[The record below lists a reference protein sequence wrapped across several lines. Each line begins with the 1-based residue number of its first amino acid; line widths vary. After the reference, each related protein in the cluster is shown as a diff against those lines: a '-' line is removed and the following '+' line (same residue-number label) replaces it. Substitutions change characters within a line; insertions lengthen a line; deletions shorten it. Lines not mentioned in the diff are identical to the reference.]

1 MRMIQVVDETVPDRY
16 IPFLAQYS
24 EDIDVIGAL
33 RDTRITEVQ
42 SETTDDD

>member
-1 MRMIQVVDETVPDRY
+1 MVDGTVSDSY

-24 EDIDVIGAL
+24 EGIEVIGAL
-33 RDTRITEVQ
+33 GDTRITEVQ

>member
-1 MRMIQVVDETVPDRY
+1 MSDSY

-24 EDIDVIGAL
+24 QDIEVIETL
-33 RDTRITEVQ
+33 SDTKITEVH